1 MIWFMI
7 ISVIIILVMV
17 NLVLATVVKD
27 ILNITWLNRL
37 SLFPP
42 FGIIIMVLLSI
53 VMLIMFMI
61 DTVKDNW
68 G

>member
-1 MIWFMI
+1 MIW
-7 ISVIIILVMV
+7 SIIILVIA
-17 NLVLATVVKD
+17 NLVLATIVKD
-27 ILNITWLNRL
+27 ILNVTWLNRL

>member
-1 MIWFMI
+1 
-7 ISVIIILVMV
+7 MV

>member
-1 MIWFMI
+1 MIWL
-7 ISVIIILVMV
+7 IIILVIA
-17 NLVLATVVKD
+17 NLVLATIVKD
-27 ILNITWLNRL
+27 ILNVTWLNRL